1 MTIITSGKRCKAGAL
16 LQLQPFVKRHHYA
29 CRLRLD
35 LHDALKAECERL
47 NCSQGVFLEVLIEK
61 ALAVNLV
68 DAGDVFSYSV
78 QGRWLAEKLRRAPFG
93 VKHSVKQDGVLA
105 K

>member
-1 MTIITSGKRCKAGAL
+1 MTRRKPDAM
-16 LQLQPFVKRHHYA
+16 LQLEPFVKRHHYA

-47 NCSQGVFLEVLIEK
+47 NCSQGVLLEVLIEK
-61 ALAVNLV
+61 ALAVKLV
-68 DAGDVFSYSV
+68 DSGDVYSYSA

-93 VKHSVKQDGVLA
+93 VEHSVKQKPVLA